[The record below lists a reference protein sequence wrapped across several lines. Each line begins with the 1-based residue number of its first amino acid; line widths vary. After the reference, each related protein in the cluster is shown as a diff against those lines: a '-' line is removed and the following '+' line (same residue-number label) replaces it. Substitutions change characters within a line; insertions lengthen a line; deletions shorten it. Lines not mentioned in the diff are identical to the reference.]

1 LPCRFY
7 LDTRMYEFFANS
19 LNFFRKLLFFLKKEK
34 YGIQST

>member
-1 LPCRFY
+1 
-7 LDTRMYEFFANS
+7 MYEFFANS